1 MFWCIHM
8 QSHNG
13 MLVHGKLHTAN
24 IVVWPDNAKLA
35 FKSPEPKCGWNT
47 VVMRYWCV
55 VTELTYSAVIS
66 QVALIPE
73 RGYEEVDNAQDSF
86 LWVSFRSVSE
96 VWLATALAVFLCMNT
111 LFSLLHVFVH
121 LLDILCIQ
129 YRRDLVNISKHCTL
143 THEEAFLIAGIDLCQ
158 SSLQLYCSLSL
169 RRKHRWERQHLR
181 LGMMFLWYHSE
192 SECAHSCCLLAS
204 LCHWIFKLYL
214 MKKCQCSE
222 WSWYYFSV

>member
-1 MFWCIHM
+1 MSLTIYYTLSPFAAVLGTNGEQQLLSAPSTPHC
-8 QSHNG
+8 SH
-13 MLVHGKLHTAN
+13 
-24 IVVWPDNAKLA
+24 
-35 FKSPEPKCGWNT
+35 
-47 VVMRYWCV
+47 
-55 VTELTYSAVIS
+55 
-66 QVALIPE
+66 IPGIQE
-73 RGYEEVDNAQDSF
+73 RGYEEVEGTQDKFWRASF
-86 LWVSFRSVSE
+86 QKVSE
-96 VWLATALAVFLCMNT
+96 ELLATAWLYFWAWMLHSVYCMFLFLDWVLHFLCT
-111 LFSLLHVFVH
+111 
-121 LLDILCIQ
+121 Q